1 MKIAYLCDSGTGRSI
16 DYFKEKWNI
25 KMRVWEERPNKFS
38 LATSGEQETIKF
50 LTIIKPYIEQ
60 VPSMLYKL
68 RNNYT
73 KEEFIQRQ
81 LSGLKCETLV

>member
-1 MKIAYLCDSGTGRSI
+1 
-16 DYFKEKWNI
+16 
-25 KMRVWEERPNKFS
+25 MRVWEERPNKFS
-38 LATSGEQETIKF
+38 LATSGEQETLKF
-50 LTIIKPYIEQ
+50 LNIVKPYIEQ